1 MNWPN
6 ALSVVKKS
14 AVASKENKQSTA
26 TAKTT
31 HSIWY
36 SYYGLPRWLRDTEL
50 AVNLYRRFV
59 RKFPGRYRHAVRRT
73 IPTDSSFQK

>member
-31 HSIWY
+31 HSISY
-36 SYYGLPRWLRDTEL
+36 SYYWFTTVLRRDGFVVAGAEL
-50 AVNLYRRFV
+50 RL
-59 RKFPGRYRHAVRRT
+59 G
-73 IPTDSSFQK
+73 